1 MAGVLQPT
9 GSQEDDILFLDLATA
24 QRLWDRPGEVSFVE
38 VSAWCSSCPI
48 EDIGAQISTAIPGS
62 RVSALRKAIESREI
76 LVGQFRLFS
85 IVVSAF
91 MVIAG
96 GLVVLASTLGAVRG
110 RRGEIGVFRAL
121 GFRRRHV
128 MEIVLLENLIVGV
141 AASVVG
147 VLLAVLDLGALRPPC
162 RGRLHRLDPGAGRSA
177 RGHRRG
183 HPPGPGVE
191 PVSGLG
197 GLPAQPSGRS
207 AEGLSGDGGRGMGLN
222 TIAVAHL
229 GRHKGKSVL
238 IIVGLAT
245 AVAAFVAVMSLVLS
259 LQTTLDGRLAR
270 YGASLTVVPQN
281 PELSLQYGGITVA
294 TAGSAQTALLD
305 PAVVSS
311 VEGIQSKES
320 LAAVLP
326 VALRAVNVSG
336 ADYLAIGTDIAAS
349 ARVKP
354 WWRVEGALP
363 TRPDEVLLGLNA
375 RNKLRAEPGT
385 SLTIGG
391 RPFVVSGV
399 LLETGG
405 EEDNA
410 IIMDRTALAQATGT
424 SAELNM
430 IEVAVTD
437 SGAVDQVVRE
447 IQAAVPGVDVRSVK
461 QSLEFNAQAGSS
473 LADIGLGATVLI
485 VLIATLIVVLTMLA
499 AVRERQ
505 REIGVFRAVGFRD
518 P

>member
-1 MAGVLQPT
+1 MA
-9 GSQEDDILFLDLATA
+9 
-24 QRLWDRPGEVSFVE
+24 
-38 VSAWCSSCPI
+38 
-48 EDIGAQISTAIPGS
+48 
-62 RVSALRKAIESREI
+62 
-76 LVGQFRLFS
+76 
-85 IVVSAF
+85 
-91 MVIAG
+91 
-96 GLVVLASTLGAVRG
+96 
-110 RRGEIGVFRAL
+110 
-121 GFRRRHV
+121 
-128 MEIVLLENLIVGV
+128 
-141 AASVVG
+141 
-147 VLLAVLDLGALRPPC
+147 
-162 RGRLHRLDPGAGRSA
+162 
-177 RGHRRG
+177 
-183 HPPGPGVE
+183 
-191 PVSGLG
+191 
-197 GLPAQPSGRS
+197 
-207 AEGLSGDGGRGMGLN
+207 GMGLN

-229 GRHKGKSVL
+229 RRHKGKSVL
-238 IIVGLAT
+238 IILGLAT

-311 VEGIQSKES
+311 VEGIPSRQS

-326 VALRAVNVSG
+326 VALRAVNISG
-336 ADYLAIGTDIAAS
+336 TDYLAIGTDIASS
-349 ARVKP
+349 AGVKP
-354 WWRVEGALP
+354 WWRVQGAMP

-391 RPFVVSGV
+391 KPFVVSGV

-410 IIMDRTALAQATGT
+410 IIMDRTALTQATGT

-437 SGAVDQVVRE
+437 SGAVDRVVRE
-447 IQAAVPGVDVRSVK
+447 IQAAVPGADVRSVK

-505 REIGVFRAVGFRD
+505 REIGVLRAVGFRARDVVSLMFRESLLLSVVAATAGVAVGVLGAAYGPGIVPSLDLELAVSIPVLVGGAALAIVLAAVATVYPALLATRLD
-518 P
+518 PAIALRKL